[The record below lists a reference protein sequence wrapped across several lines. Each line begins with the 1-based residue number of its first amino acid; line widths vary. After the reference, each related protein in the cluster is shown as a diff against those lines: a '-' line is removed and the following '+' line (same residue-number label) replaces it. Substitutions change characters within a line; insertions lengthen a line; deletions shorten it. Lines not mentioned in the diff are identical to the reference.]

1 MCYIINIF
9 YRFIMNLTQSSIS
22 SSEEDIENDNVNDYY
37 MMK

>member
-1 MCYIINIF
+1 MCYIF
-9 YRFIMNLTQSSIS
+9 YILYRLIMNLSQSSIS

>member
-9 YRFIMNLTQSSIS
+9 YRFIMNLTGSVESYGT
-22 SSEEDIENDNVNDYY
+22 IENDNVNEYY